1 MIKLYEGMSENRHT
15 KVAMIVVLAMAAQGW
30 GHYAYYVVEEPDL
43 VITDS
48 KVFEVQSE
56 IMCAVRCVIE
66 ACSSVGFETG
76 GSFHHRLKGL

>member
-43 VITDS
+43 VITTS
-48 KVFEVQSE
+48 AVFELQSE
-56 IMCAVRCVIE
+56 ILCAVRCAME
-66 ACSSVGFETG
+66 GCRSVGFEPG
-76 GSFHHRLKGL
+76 W